1 LGLGVSAFSG
11 ILYELSELLQ
21 ATDLSVLDKPF
32 SLDEISVV
40 LKDMSSDHA
49 PGPDGFNGAF
59 FKKCWPIIKDDV
71 IRLCRDFGNGNLN
84 LESINASLITLI
96 SKNNNPQIVND
107 YRPISLLNYSL
118 KFLTK
123 LLANR
128 LQGVILKVVHE
139 NQYGFL
145 KGRIIQDCIA

>member
-1 LGLGVSAFSG
+1 
-11 ILYELSELLQ
+11 
-21 ATDLSVLDKPF
+21 
-32 SLDEISVV
+32 LDEISVV

-107 YRPISLLNYSL
+107 YRPISLLTYSL
-118 KFLTK
+118 KFLAK